1 MIHILPDRGV
11 LLDYGPMRIII
22 RVSEK
27 GKSIVHLAKEGAQLA
42 MKILEDLA
50 NFLPILKKRSLE
62 LEVDEN
68 FPEVVRRMIEATQ
81 KMEEA
86 DLTPMA
92 AVAGTVS
99 DVVADYIFDKGGTKV
114 LVDNGGD
121 IAIRLREEEVT
132 KVGIKTEIE
141 AQRSTYL
148 LSIDSTMGIGGVATS
163 GWGGRS
169 FTKGIAQAATAVAE
183 NASFADAAATLI
195 GNSTNVDDPTIVRI
209 LAEKVYP
216 DTDIAGQW
224 VTLKVGNLSQEKVG
238 KALGNGLLKGYSI
251 LQKGLIKGAF
261 IALQG
266 RAVWTDSLAPILK
279 RL

>member
-1 MIHILPDRGV
+1 MIQILSDGGV
-11 LLDYGPMRIII
+11 FLDYGPMRLII
-22 RVSEK
+22 RVLEK
-27 GKSIVHLAKEGAQLA
+27 GIPLVPLAQEGAQLA
-42 MKILEDLA
+42 VKLLEDLA
-50 NFLPILKKRSLE
+50 DCLPILKKRSLE
-62 LEVDEN
+62 LKGAEN

-99 DVVADYIFDKGGTKV
+99 DVVADYIFDRGGTKI

-121 IAIRLREEEVT
+121 IAIRLREEEVARIG
-132 KVGIKTEIE
+132 VKTEIGAE
-141 AQRSTYL
+141 RSTYL
-148 LSIDSTMGIGGVATS
+148 LSLDATMRIGGVATS
-163 GWGGRS
+163 GFGGRS
-169 FTKGIAQAATAVAE
+169 FTKGIAQAAMAIAE
-183 NASFADAAATLI
+183 KASYADAAATLI
-195 GNSTNVDDPTIVRI
+195 GNYTDVEDPAIVRI

-224 VTLKVGNLSQEKVG
+224 VTLKVGNLAEGKVR
-238 KALGNGLLKGYSI
+238 KALENGLSKAHSI
-251 LQKGLIKGAF
+251 FQKGLIKGAL

-266 RAVWTDSLAPILK
+266 IAMWTDSLSPILK

>member
-27 GKSIVHLAKEGAQLA
+27 GKSLVHLAKEGAQLA

-92 AVAGTVS
+92 AVAGTIS
-99 DVVADYIFDKGGTKV
+99 DVVADYIFDKGGTKI

-132 KVGIKTEIE
+132 KVGIKAEIE
-141 AQRSTYL
+141 SQRSTYL
-148 LSIDSTMGIGGVATS
+148 LFIDSTMGIGGVATS
-163 GWGGRS
+163 GLGGRS

-238 KALGNGLLKGYSI
+238 KALGNGLSKAYSI

-261 IALQG
+261 IAFQG
-266 RAVWTDSLAPILK
+266 RAVWTESLVPILK

>member
-27 GKSIVHLAKEGAQLA
+27 GKSLVHLAKEGAQLA

-99 DVVADYIFDKGGTKV
+99 DVVADYIFDKGGTKI

-121 IAIRLREEEVT
+121 IAIRLKEEEVT
-132 KVGIKTEIE
+132 KVGIKAEIE
-141 AQRSTYL
+141 SQRSTYL

-163 GWGGRS
+163 GLGGRS

-238 KALGNGLLKGYSI
+238 KALGNGLSKAYSI

-261 IALQG
+261 IAFQG
-266 RAVWTDSLAPILK
+266 RAVWTESLVPILK